1 MNRSLRYVKF
11 LTVTILIGLFTWNS
25 LYLFKYFIVG
35 KKVTSYEDKNNPV
48 LIPPAIF
55 VCRKIAF
62 TKAKDMAKLDDFL
75 ENTLHLNYSVYYA
88 LESEFV
94 MLKNHGTKNGPTL
107 EISNVTIINASRSD
121 YEKYFKIE
129 HIYSFSQGLCY
140 KFQFMLEVSI
150 SQEDTVN
157 EFIFF

>member
-11 LTVTILIGLFTWNS
+11 LIVTILIGLFAWNS

-75 ENTLHLNYSVYYA
+75 ENTTHDMKSFLQETLSAVQSGIVN
-88 LESEFV
+88 
-94 MLKNHGTKNGPTL
+94 LKQPQKGAGAPEPPTTATPGPRPWPPSSARA
-107 EISNVTIINASRSD
+107 IQGDASWKETQPAS
-121 YEKYFKIE
+121 
-129 HIYSFSQGLCY
+129 
-140 KFQFMLEVSI
+140 
-150 SQEDTVN
+150 
-157 EFIFF
+157 